1 MAEDLGRG
9 GPTRAPL
16 LGLSVASSI
25 RHLLQ
30 AAGDALETDSLS
42 AKRLI
47 ERAIALL
54 NAAPVR
60 TSPLSGRDARAK
72 GLAAWQVRRLSE
84 FIDRRLDSA
93 LPMPDLAQVAN
104 LSVGYFCHA
113 FKRSFGMSP
122 HAYVMAKRIE
132 RAQRMM
138 LTTNEPLSQI
148 AVSCGLADQSHLSR
162 VFRRALGYSPSA
174 WRRHCKT
181 SLTALSS
188 QAAFG
193 TRCHVA

>member
-1 MAEDLGRG
+1 VAEVLSRG
-9 GPTRAPL
+9 TLTGVPL

-42 AKRLI
+42 AKQLI

-60 TSPLSGRDARAK
+60 TTPLPSRDARTK
-72 GLAAWQVRRLSE
+72 GLAPWQVRRVSD
-84 FIDRRLDSA
+84 FIDKRLDAA

-122 HAYVMAKRIE
+122 HAYVMARRVE

-181 SLTALSS
+181 SLCALSP
-188 QAAFG
+188 QAALRN
-193 TRCHVA
+193 RCHVA